1 MAHMRHIDRDTIVCE
16 CCNYEKPWSERD
28 PEFKF
33 IDICKRCNAE
43 FAMSE
48 RAHQTNGGTYS

>member
-1 MAHMRHIDRDTIVCE
+1 MSAHIDRDTIICE

-33 IDICKRCNAE
+33 IDICKRCNEE
-43 FAMSE
+43 FAKSE